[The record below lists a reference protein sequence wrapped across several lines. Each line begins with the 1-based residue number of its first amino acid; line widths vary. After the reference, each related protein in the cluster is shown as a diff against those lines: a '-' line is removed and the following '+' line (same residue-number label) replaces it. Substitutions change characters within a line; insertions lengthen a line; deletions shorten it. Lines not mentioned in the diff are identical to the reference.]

1 MKLKFKLLI
10 PSLIQAVLTVFLLFY
25 IAYAGMSLID
35 SLKLKSNVINQSAN
49 QLNLLVDQ
57 SNKYFLDKSSQ
68 AEFSSL
74 AADSLKTLQLQQAF
88 DAKQLVTG
96 VKEIDDDIIKA
107 ESLRKENGERIN
119 QILKL
124 TETSMK
130 QSDQYIKLTV
140 ENLVNPAKKD
150 QVSTLERMV
159 ILGAA
164 NSTSANMKIQVLVYQ
179 MIKDLNKKEQLLEFI
194 DLLNENVKKDVAQL
208 KDTPFAGMALAAME
222 ANQKIK
228 HLVNEYI
235 QTTNSIR
242 QIENNI
248 HDKTEGLRHQL
259 VNIDAEE
266 QERTFGDIIDM
277 GLVLFVLLILLSLLV
292 IAIGYFIIRTVS
304 LSLFK
309 AIKLAGSIAEG
320 DLSNTLSV
328 NSKDEVGQLSITI
341 NNMTAKLREI
351 VGNVNNGAENVAAG
365 SSQLSSTAQ
374 QLSEGA
380 STQAASVEET
390 SASMEEMG
398 SNIQQNADNSQQ
410 TEKISLKA
418 AKDAQESGEA
428 VLEAVTAMKEIA
440 TKISIIEEIARQT
453 NLLALNA
460 AIEAARAG
468 EHGKGFAVVA
478 AEVRKLAERSQS
490 AAGEISELSSTSVD
504 VAEKAGE
511 MLSKLVPDIQK
522 TSELVQEISASS
534 AEQTS
539 GTEQISKAILE
550 LDSVVQQNASATEEM
565 ASTSEELASQAQ
577 QLQET
582 IAFFKVD
589 NHGSAGS
596 YVNRAGF
603 QKSSSLTDFATQPSD
618 NFTTQPKKLEGS
630 GHALKKL
637 PGANLDL
644 ADKDSE
650 FEQY

>member
-10 PSLIQAVLTVFLLFY
+10 PSLIQAVLTVFLLLY
-25 IAYAGMSLID
+25 IAYAGLSLID
-35 SLKLKSNVINQSAN
+35 SLKMKTEVFNQSAD
-49 QLNLLVDQ
+49 QLNVLIDQ
-57 SNKYFLDKSSQ
+57 SNQYFLDKSSQ
-68 AEFSSL
+68 AEFSGL
-74 AADSLKTLQLQQAF
+74 AADSLKNLQSQQAF
-88 DAKQLVTG
+88 DANQLVIG
-96 VKEIDDDIIKA
+96 VKDIDDDIIKA
-107 ESLRKENGERIN
+107 ESLRKENGERID
-119 QILKL
+119 QILML

-150 QVSTLERMV
+150 QVSTLERLV

-164 NSTSANMKIQVLVYQ
+164 NNNSANMKIQVLVYQ
-179 MIKDLNKKEQLLEFI
+179 MIKDINKKEQLLEFI

-228 HLVNEYI
+228 HLVNDYI
-235 QTTNSIR
+235 HTTNSIR
-242 QIENNI
+242 QIENRI
-248 HDKTEGLRHQL
+248 HDKTNGLRQQL
-259 VNIDAEE
+259 NKVDAGEL
-266 QERTFGDIIDM
+266 ERTFGNIIDM
-277 GLVLFVLLILLSLLV
+277 GIVLIVLLILLSLLV

-328 NSKDEVGQLSITI
+328 NSKDEVGELSITI

-351 VGNVNNGAENVAAG
+351 VGNVNGGAENVAAG

-374 QLSEGA
+374 QLSEGT
-380 STQAASVEET
+380 SRQAASVEET

-589 NHGSAGS
+589 NHGSAGP
-596 YVNRAGF
+596 YMNRAGF
-603 QKSSSLTDFATQPSD
+603 QKSSPLTDFAAHPSD
-618 NFTTQPKKLEGS
+618 NFTTQPKKLESS

-637 PGANLDL
+637 PSANLDL
-644 ADKDSE
+644 EDKDSE
-650 FEQY
+650 YEQY

>member
-10 PSLIQAVLTVFLLFY
+10 PSLIQAVLTVFLLLY
-25 IAYAGMSLID
+25 IAYAGLSLID
-35 SLKLKSNVINQSAN
+35 SLKMKTEVFNQSAD
-49 QLNLLVDQ
+49 QLNVLIDQ

-68 AEFSSL
+68 AEFSGL
-74 AADSLKTLQLQQAF
+74 ATDSLKNLQSQQAF
-88 DAKQLVTG
+88 DANQLTTG

-164 NSTSANMKIQVLVYQ
+164 NNSSANMKIQVLVYQ
-179 MIKDLNKKEQLLEFI
+179 MIKDLSKKVLLLEFI
-194 DLLNENVKKDVAQL
+194 DLLNENVKKDVVQL
-208 KDTPFAGMALAAME
+208 KDTPFAGMPIAAME

-228 HLVNEYI
+228 NLVNAYI
-235 QTTNSIR
+235 ENTDSIR
-242 QIENNI
+242 QIENDI
-248 HDKTEGLRHQL
+248 HVKTKGLRNQL
-259 VNIDAEE
+259 VKIDAEE
-266 QERTFGDIIDM
+266 QERTFDDIIDM
-277 GLVLFVLLILLSLLV
+277 GIVLFVLLILLSILV

-309 AIKLAGSIAEG
+309 AIKLAASIAEG

-351 VGNVNNGAENVAAG
+351 VGNVNSGAENVASG

-603 QKSSSLTDFATQPSD
+603 QKSSSSTDFAAQPSD
-618 NFTTQPKKLEGS
+618 NLTRQPKKLDGS

-637 PGANLDL
+637 PGADLDL
-644 ADKDSE
+644 EDKDSE